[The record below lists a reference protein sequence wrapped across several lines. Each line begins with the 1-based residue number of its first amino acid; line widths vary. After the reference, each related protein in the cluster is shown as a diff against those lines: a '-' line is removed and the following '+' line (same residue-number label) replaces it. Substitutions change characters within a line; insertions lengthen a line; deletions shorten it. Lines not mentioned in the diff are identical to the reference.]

1 MWPLPASTYRKVRLT
16 FLSVPKLVA
25 PTTGSLETCF
35 TPRVLLSPLFSSPEP
50 LLPREVLPVLL
61 PVPPGKRL
69 GEESLPPAG
78 REIPPL
84 GNELLSL
91 PGPVVAP
98 LSLLR
103 RASNMPTRITKTA
116 PIISSLRLFIY
127 FLQIIL

>member
-16 FLSVPKLVA
+16 FLRVPKLVA

-35 TPRVLLSPLFSSPEP
+35 TPRILSSPLFSSPEP
-50 LLPREVLPVLL
+50 LPPEVLPVLL
-61 PVPPGKRL
+61 PVPPGKGL
-69 GEESLPPAG
+69 LEESLPPTG
-78 REIPPL
+78 RELPPL